1 MTGGGA
7 GGVREALAAAVAA
20 VGGDERPGQIEMAE
34 SVADAFETGE
44 HLLVQAGTGTGKSL
58 AYLVPAIL
66 RAHGTGKPCVVA
78 TATIALQRQ
87 LVERDLPRV
96 ADALEPLVG
105 RRPTYAILKGRHN
118 YACLHRLNEGLPPEE
133 DEPDALFEPTP
144 RTALG
149 RDVIRLRAWADET
162 ETGDRDELAP
172 APLDRAWRSVSVTSH
187 ECLGA
192 AKCRYGDDCFA
203 EAARARSREVDVV
216 VTNHAML
223 AIDAFAGI
231 PLLPEHDA
239 VVVDEAH
246 ELVDRAT
253 DAVTDELTQAMVERA
268 ARRAR
273 RHVEPQVHEDLMLA
287 AEGLGEALAES
298 DGGRIAT
305 PRGAL
310 FDALVAVRDLGHAGL
325 SAFAAKSRGADAE
338 SGGDAERQQARAA
351 LEEVHEIAG
360 RIVAAGEHDVL
371 WVRTSERRPPVLH
384 RAPLSVAG
392 LLREL
397 LFGDRA
403 AVLTSATLELGGSFD
418 AVARS
423 LGLLGAAA
431 DDESAPAWRGLDVG
445 SPFDYPRQG
454 ILYVARGLPPPG
466 RSGPS
471 PELLD
476 ELAGLIQAAGGRTL
490 GLFSSQRAAVASAE
504 ALRGRLD
511 VPILCQ
517 GDDATAELVKQF
529 AADPQT
535 CLFGTL
541 SLWQGVDVPG
551 DSCALV
557 AIDRIPFAPPDDP
570 PCAAGRP
577 DPVRASRRP
586 AAQGAGGRGRPGRLH
601 GGERRRR
608 RAHAGAGRRPADPLA
623 RGPRS
628 RGAPRLARGHG
639 AVRLVRA
646 AFAAA
651 VLADRRRRGRPRRA
665 APAGGGVAGAQPES
679 GAGRQRRRSTAVTRP
694 RIVAWS
700 PSMGS

>member
-1 MTGGGA
+1 MTGGAAEPAPDA
-7 GGVREALAAAVAA
+7 GTGEGQRAADARSTTDVRGALAAAVAA
-20 VGGDERPGQIEMAE
+20 VGGDDRPGQIEMA
-34 SVADAFETGE
+34 VAVGDAFETGE

-66 RAHGTGKPCVVA
+66 RAMETGRPCVVA

-87 LVERDLPRV
+87 LIERDLPRV
-96 ADALEPLVG
+96 VDALAPLVG
-105 RRPTYAILKGRHN
+105 RPPTFAILKGRHN
-118 YACLHRLNEGLPPEE
+118 YACLHRLNEGLPAEE
-133 DEPDALFEPTP
+133 DEPAALFDPTP

-149 RDVIRLRAWADET
+149 RDVIRLRAWAEET
-162 ETGDRDELAP
+162 ETGDRDELVP
-172 APLDRAWRSVSVTSH
+172 APLDRAWRAVSVTSH

-192 AKCRYGDDCFA
+192 AKCGYADACFA
-203 EAARARSREVDVV
+203 EAARARSRDVDVV

-273 RHVEPQVHEDLMLA
+273 KHVEPHVHEDLLLA
-287 AEGLGEALAES
+287 AEALGEALAEA

-325 SAFAAKSRGADAE
+325 SAFAVRSRGGEAD
-338 SGGDAERQQARAA
+338 SGGDAERQQARAS

-371 WVRTSERRPPVLH
+371 WVRTSDRRPPVLH

-423 LGLLGAAA
+423 LGLLGGAEE
-431 DDESAPAWRGLDVG
+431 ESAPAWRGLDVG

-476 ELAGLIQAAGGRTL
+476 ELAALIEAAGGRTL
-490 GLFSSQRAAVASAE
+490 GLFSSQRAAVAAAE
-504 ALRGRLD
+504 ALRERLD
-511 VPILCQ
+511 LPILCQ
-517 GDDATAELVKQF
+517 GDDATAELVRRF
-529 AADPQT
+529 AADAET

-570 PCAAGRP
+570 LHKARVEAAG
-577 DPVRASRRP
+577 P
-586 AAQGAGGRGRPGRLH
+586 AGFMAVSVADAALMLAQGAGRLIRSHEDRGVVALLDSRAATARYGSFVLRSLPPFWRTDD
-601 GGERRRR
+601 GEIA
-608 RAHAGAGRRPADPLA
+608 RAALR
-623 RGPRS
+623 
-628 RGAPRLARGHG
+628 RLAG
-639 AVRLVRA
+639 
-646 AFAAA
+646 
-651 VLADRRRRGRPRRA
+651 
-665 APAGGGVAGAQPES
+665 E
-679 GAGRQRRRSTAVTRP
+679 
-694 RIVAWS
+694 
-700 PSMGS
+700 

>member
-1 MTGGGA
+1 MAGRAGGGTAA
-7 GGVREALAAAVAA
+7 GSPAPSPASSPESATRPAPDLRAALAAAVAG
-20 VGGDERPGQIEMAE
+20 VGGDERSGQVAMATAVGE
-34 SVADAFETGE
+34 AFATGE

-66 RAHGTGKPCVVA
+66 RAVDTGRPCVVA

-87 LVERDLPRV
+87 LVERDLPLV
-96 ADALEPLVG
+96 AEALEPLVG
-105 RRPTYAILKGRHN
+105 RRPTYAILKGRHH
-118 YACLHRLNEGLPPEE
+118 YACLHRLNEGMPPDEG
-133 DEPDALFEPTP
+133 EPDALFDPTP
-144 RTALG
+144 RSALG
-149 RDVIRLRAWADET
+149 RDVIRLRQWADQT
-162 ETGDRDELAP
+162 STGDRDELAP
-172 APLDRAWRSVSVTSH
+172 APLERAWRSVSVTSH

-192 AKCRYGDDCFA
+192 ARCGYAQQCYA
-203 EAARARSREVDVV
+203 EVARARAREVDIV

-253 DAVTDELTQAMVERA
+253 DAVTDELSQAMVERA

-273 RHVEPQVHEDLMLA
+273 RHVEPHLHEDLLTA
-287 AEGLGEALAES
+287 AGALGEALAEAEA
-298 DGGRIAT
+298 GRIPA

-325 SAFAAKSRGADAE
+325 SALSGKARGEADA
-338 SGGDAERQQARAA
+338 GADAERQQARAA

-392 LLREL
+392 LLRDL

-423 LGLLGAAA
+423 LGLLGGA
-431 DDESAPAWRGLDVG
+431 DPGSAPAWHGLDVG

-454 ILYVARGLPPPG
+454 ILYVARRLPPPG
-466 RSGPS
+466 RGGPS

-476 ELAGLIQAAGGRTL
+476 ELAGLIEAAGGRTL
-490 GLFSSQRAAVASAE
+490 GLFSSQRAAVAAAE
-504 ALRGRLD
+504 ALRERLEA
-511 VPILCQ
+511 PILCQ
-517 GDDATAELVKQF
+517 GDDATAELVRQF
-529 AADPQT
+529 AADPPT

-551 DSCALV
+551 ESCALV

-570 PCAAGRP
+570 LHKARVEAAG
-577 DPVRASRRP
+577 P
-586 AAQGAGGRGRPGRLH
+586 AGFMAVSVADAALMLAQGAGRLIRSQQDRGVVALLDS
-601 GGERRRR
+601 
-608 RAHAGAGRRPADPLA
+608 RAATARYGSFLLASLPPFWRTDDGQVARAALA
-623 RGPRS
+623 R
-628 RGAPRLARGHG
+628 L
-639 AVRLVRA
+639 
-646 AFAAA
+646 
-651 VLADRRRRGRPRRA
+651 
-665 APAGGGVAGAQPES
+665 AGGGG
-679 GAGRQRRRSTAVTRP
+679 G
-694 RIVAWS
+694 
-700 PSMGS
+700 